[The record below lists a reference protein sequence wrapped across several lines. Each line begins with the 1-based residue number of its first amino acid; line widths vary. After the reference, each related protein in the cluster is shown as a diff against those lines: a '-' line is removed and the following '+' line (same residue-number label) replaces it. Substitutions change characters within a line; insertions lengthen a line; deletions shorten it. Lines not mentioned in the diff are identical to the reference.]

1 MSWWR
6 ERSRTGRSR
15 RFGGS
20 ISADRRLLRDELGAA
35 ADLCAVRASDQG
47 DGPPGCAG
55 VPFDPP
61 SCVFRRVA
69 GLPLVT
75 DCRFAP
81 DRRFMTTAQRAQ
93 DRAAAGL

>member
-1 MSWWR
+1 M
-6 ERSRTGRSR
+6 
-15 RFGGS
+15 
-20 ISADRRLLRDELGAA
+20 
-35 ADLCAVRASDQG
+35 
-47 DGPPGCAG
+47 
-55 VPFDPP
+55 PFDPP

-93 DRAAAGL
+93 DRAAAGLTVHFIDMNVQLCGGEARRVTTRSAVLSRCSLTIVA